1 MTTFESAP
9 TKLGVSSS
17 RKKVRQRKQLTV
29 LAIRSPQPRDFPAS
43 VDTPWLA
50 LARNTLHYPI
60 PLKPQTGDTLMSWI
74 ESFSLVMRSSIT
86 SLRDKIE
93 DPERLLNQMIIDM
106 DEELIHVRESV
117 AAAIADE
124 ILLRNKSR
132 AAVDEAAQWDER
144 AASALARGD
153 ESGARAALEQK
164 ILAEQ
169 RAGDLSK
176 EHEKQRTET
185 ARLHDAVHDLEDKIR
200 QARQKRTLLLA
211 RLVRADST
219 QRINA
224 ALERTESASAFA
236 QFSRLEQRVER
247 AEAMSEA
254 WDRMDG
260 RDPDARELERKFAED
275 ERKQKV
281 EQQLEAL
288 KSRVQEEK

>member
-1 MTTFESAP
+1 M
-9 TKLGVSSS
+9 
-17 RKKVRQRKQLTV
+17 R
-29 LAIRSPQPRDFPAS
+29 
-43 VDTPWLA
+43 
-50 LARNTLHYPI
+50 
-60 PLKPQTGDTLMSWI
+60 WI

-86 SLRDKIE
+86 SLREKIE

-106 DEELIHVRESV
+106 DEELLHVRESV

-124 ILLRNKSR
+124 ILLRNKARS
-132 AAVDEAAQWDER
+132 AADDAAQWDER
-144 AASALARGD
+144 AARALARGD
-153 ESGARAALEQK
+153 EDGARSALEQK

-169 RAGDLSK
+169 RAGDLTG
-176 EHEKQRTET
+176 EHEKQRSET

-224 ALERTESASAFA
+224 ALERTESTSAFA
-236 QFSRLEQRVER
+236 QFNRLEQRVER

-254 WDRMDG
+254 WDRMEG
-260 RDPDARELERKFAED
+260 RDPDSRELERKFAEI

-281 EQQLEAL
+281 ERQLEDL
-288 KSRVQEEK
+288 KNRVQDEQ